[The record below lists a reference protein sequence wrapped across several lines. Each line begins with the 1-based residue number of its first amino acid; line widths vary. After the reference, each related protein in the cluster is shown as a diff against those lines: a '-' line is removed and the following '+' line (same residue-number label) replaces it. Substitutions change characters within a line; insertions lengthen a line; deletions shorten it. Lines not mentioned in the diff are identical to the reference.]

1 MLRCNFL
8 RSSGIWVHLSPAT
21 SMMRPRFDTNKI
33 KVVYLRCTRGAVG
46 TTFGSRDWLPVSGSK
61 KSGWWYCQGNWWL
74 KGCEDYN
81 EADHPQK
88 TGSAWG
94 GAICLCPDH
103 QNPQGTAKRQEK
115 KQKNIKHRRNVTFDE
130 IVNIAG
136 QMQHQPL
143 TRDLAG
149 TIEEILGTA
158 SLWAAMWPTST

>member
-1 MLRCNFL
+1 
-8 RSSGIWVHLSPAT
+8 
-21 SMMRPRFDTNKI
+21 MRPRFDTNKI

-61 KSGWWYCQGNWWL
+61 AQPEVVPSASALTIKTL
-74 KGCEDYN
+74 KELPRD
-81 EADHPQK
+81 
-88 TGSAWG
+88 
-94 GAICLCPDH
+94 
-103 QNPQGTAKRQEK
+103 R

-158 SLWAAMWPTST
+158 SCGLQCGQLAPNDILDDINNDAMECTAS